1 MGQKAIE
8 AYIQKVM
15 SLREQEQVLSTQ
27 YLENLAREVGLD
39 EEDLQ
44 RVRSLVEQLYT
55 QALSFIEFGNIEDA
69 LKNLEQI
76 VVLAPNHFEAY
87 YLLATCYYE
96 KGKQS
101 THNHDLNKA
110 KGYLQQCLQIQ
121 PTNTRVIAL
130 LSKIK
135 AAEKRYQKKSMW
147 LFLGI
152 IVLSA
157 VVFYFV
163 SQEAQKPSLSEEQGS
178 PLNTQESN
186 SSTSEENSGS
196 VKPNNSIALELVES
210 PAGEGLRF
218 ITYKQEYNRYEGQ
231 KAYSVRIEGYLQ
243 LTDIEINELTL
254 QLEALNAQGEVLEVR
269 TQAVH
274 RRSDQIL
281 RAGDMIP
288 VSILIYK
295 DKLSGFPEITKAR
308 LSYQNIQI
316 SSVPGISY
324 APSPEQPF
332 AWGIKKPENYD
343 FKLALRHANILE
355 NEFTGGKSYY
365 TLVFEITNTGN
376 LPIQTLVLN
385 YKWKNQSGAVV
396 HQQESYAVSSSLP
409 PLRRGQ
415 KFVVKGTYALEMSAK
430 NLQAPEVSVVRIE

>member
-8 AYIQKVM
+8 SYIQKVM

-55 QALSFIEFGNIEDA
+55 QALSFIDFGNTEDA

-76 VVLAPNHFEAY
+76 VVLAPDHFEAY

-96 KGKQS
+96 KGKKS

-110 KGYLQQCLQIQ
+110 KGYLQQCLQMQ

-130 LSKIK
+130 LSNIK
-135 AAEKRYQKKSMW
+135 AAEKRYQKRSMW

-152 IVLSA
+152 IALA
-157 VVFYFV
+157 GIVFYFV
-163 SQEAQKPSLSEEQGS
+163 SQEAQTPALLEEQS
-178 PLNTQESN
+178 TPLDTQENS
-186 SSTSEENSGS
+186 SSTSEENSDP
-196 VKPNNSIALELVES
+196 VKSNNSIALELVES
-210 PAGEGLRF
+210 PVGEGLRF

-243 LTDIEINELTL
+243 LTDIEISELTL

-288 VSILIYK
+288 VSVLIYK
-295 DKLSGFPEITKAR
+295 DKLSDFPEIAKAR
-308 LSYQNIQI
+308 LSYQKIQTNA
-316 SSVPGISY
+316 VPGISY
-324 APSPEQPF
+324 EPSPEQPF
-332 AWGIKKPENYD
+332 AWGIKKPGNYD
-343 FKLALRHANILE
+343 IKLALRHANILE

-365 TLVFEITNTGN
+365 TLVFEVSNTGN
-376 LPIQTLVLN
+376 LPIKTLVLN
-385 YKWKNQSGAVV
+385 YTWKNQGGAIV

-409 PLRRGQ
+409 PLQRSQ
-415 KFVVKGTYALEMSAK
+415 TFVVKGTYAIEASAK